1 MKKSTRKRKEAASHI
16 HQAVGQDL
24 FSQRLVEVVSAG
36 KTAFDSM
43 SHELGQML
51 AEAIIYMD
59 REQVSGPDYQPSDP
73 SLKKWAS
80 QPGSVYV
87 GDQKVKINRPRLRGP
102 SGEVHL
108 QSYEK
113 LKQPGQ
119 FSQELMTSALL
130 GLSGRKYRE
139 TVQNTAEAFGVSK
152 SSVSRHV
159 VKATAKELKAF
170 NERDLSDFNP
180 FAVFLD
186 TVHRGGKAFIVAL
199 SIGLGGDKKNLG
211 FWEGA
216 TENSDICKELFE
228 DLERR
233 GLKLSKRI
241 IFITDGGSGI
251 IKALKNK
258 YGKHLIHQRCTVH
271 KDRNIQRHLAK
282 KYRKQAHLRFTRAL
296 ELTSYADAKSE
307 LQKFEEWLREINVS
321 AANSLNEALEE
332 ILTVHRLKV
341 PPLLRKSLHTTNPL
355 ESMFSIVRD
364 SEKNIKR
371 YKDSKM
377 AQRWLGAIL
386 IHGEKRFRR
395 IKGYLQIN
403 KVIGE
408 IKLLQKEVDQ
418 KNKAA

>member
-1 MKKSTRKRKEAASHI
+1 MKKSTRKRKKAASHI

-24 FSQRLVEVVSAG
+24 FSQRLVEVVNAG
-36 KTAFDSM
+36 KTAFDAM
-43 SHELGQML
+43 SKELGQML

-80 QPGSVYV
+80 QPGSVYI
-87 GDQKVKINRPRLRGP
+87 GDQKVKINRPRLRGAE
-102 SGEVHL
+102 GEVHL

-119 FSQELMTSALL
+119 FSHELMTSALL
-130 GLSGRKYRE
+130 GLSGRKYQE
-139 TVQNTAEAFGVSK
+139 TVQNAAAAFGVSK
-152 SSVSRHV
+152 STVSRHV

-170 NERDLSDFNP
+170 AERDLSDFKP

-199 SIGLGGDKKNLG
+199 GIALEGNKKNLG

-216 TENSDICKELFE
+216 TENSDVCKELFE

-233 GLKLSKRI
+233 GLKLSKRT

-258 YGKHLIHQRCTVH
+258 FGKYLIHQRCTVH
-271 KDRNIQRHLAK
+271 KDRNIQRHLPK
-282 KYRKQAHLRFTRAL
+282 KYRKQAHLLFTRAL
-296 ELTSYADAKSE
+296 ELTSYEDAKAE
-307 LQKFEEWLREINVS
+307 LRKFEEWLRAINVS
-321 AANSLNEALEE
+321 AANSLKEALEE
-332 ILTVHRLKV
+332 VLTVHRLKV

-355 ESMFSIVRD
+355 ESMFSMVRD

-395 IKGYLQIN
+395 VKGFLQIS
-403 KVIGE
+403 KVVGE
-408 IKLLQKEVDQ
+408 IESQQKKVDQ
-418 KNKAA
+418 KSLAA

>member
-1 MKKSTRKRKEAASHI
+1 MKKSTRRRKEAASHI

-36 KTAFDSM
+36 KTAFDAM
-43 SHELGQML
+43 SQELGKML

-59 REQVSGPDYQPSDP
+59 REQVSGPDYQPTNPD
-73 SLKKWAS
+73 LKKWAS
-80 QPGSVYV
+80 QPGSVYI
-87 GDQKVKINRPRLRGP
+87 GDQKVKINRPRLRGA

-108 QSYEK
+108 SSYEK

-119 FSQELMTSALL
+119 FSEELMASALL
-130 GLSGRKYRE
+130 GLSGRKYQE
-139 TVQNTAEAFGVSK
+139 TVQDTAEAFGVSK

-170 NERDLSDFNP
+170 AERDLSEFDP
-180 FAVFLD
+180 FAVYLD
-186 TVHRGGKAFIVAL
+186 TVHRGGKAFIVAMG
-199 SIGLGGDKKNLG
+199 IMLGGEKKNLG

-233 GLKLSKRI
+233 GLKLSRRI

-271 KDRNIQRHLAK
+271 KDRNIQRHLPK
-282 KYRKQAHLRFTRAL
+282 KYRKQAHLKFTRAL
-296 ELTSYADAKSE
+296 ELTSYRDAKEE
-307 LQKFEEWLREINVS
+307 LQKLETWLREINVS
-321 AANSLNEALEE
+321 AANSLKEALEE

-355 ESMFSIVRD
+355 ESMFSMVRD
-364 SEKNIKR
+364 GERNIKR
-371 YKDSKM
+371 HKDSKM

-386 IHGEKRFRR
+386 LRGEKRFRR
-395 IKGYLQIN
+395 IKGFLQIS

-408 IKLLQKEVDQ
+408 IEKQQKEVDR
-418 KNKAA
+418 KTIAA